1 MLKPAFTK
9 PLQDWT
15 LSRLRFVEKRLE
27 HEPTLFGLRLQMRRR
42 AQVSLVG
49 QYNEKL
55 RLLTITSVLHHP
67 RRDFG

>member
-1 MLKPAFTK
+1 MFKPAFTK
-9 PLQDWT
+9 PLEDWT
-15 LSRLRFVEKRLE
+15 LSRLCFVGKRLE
-27 HEPTLFGLRLQMRRR
+27 HEPTLFGLRLQISRR
-42 AQVSLVG
+42 AQVSLIG